1 MKEKEK
7 VLNAIIVAF
16 KNNADILD
24 IMETVNA
31 NTLEMTEIQFSEA
44 MYMLQMEKIING
56 VEFEDG
62 NPQKITMWD
71 KLKVLLPEF
80 RVTD

>member
-16 KNNADILD
+16 KSNVEILD

-31 NTLEMTEIQFSEA
+31 NVLGMTEIKFSEA
-44 MYMLQMEKIING
+44 MYMLQMENIISG
-56 VEFEDG
+56 VEFEDE

-71 KLKVLLPEF
+71 KLKVVLPEF
-80 RVTD
+80 RVID